1 MSPSWPLSQVEKS
14 EVKKSKLLFPL
25 KLVTDNAALSLS
37 DEISDEIELE
47 QLNNATELD
56 DGALQYIAGYI
67 TFKVHIVYI

>member
-14 EVKKSKLLFPL
+14 EVKKSKLLFLL

-47 QLNNATELD
+47 QLNNATESD
-56 DGALQYIAGYI
+56 DGALQYIAGYL
-67 TFKVHIVYI
+67 

>member
-47 QLNNATELD
+47 QLNNELEQLNNATESD
-56 DGALQYIAGYI
+56 DGALQYIAGYL
-67 TFKVHIVYI
+67 